1 MKKETLFVALS
12 NQKGGVGKSAFTILL
27 ASYFH
32 YVKKLNVA
40 VVDCDSPQHSLS
52 RMRERD
58 KQTVSRSDYFKQL
71 VISQW
76 EQVQRKAY
84 PIVNATADKAREVA
98 DALVDGATELYDV
111 ILVDLPG
118 TVEAQGVFRTIIN
131 MDYVITPI
139 IADRMAMQSSL
150 SFSTTVLD
158 YVQGK
163 SAIPLKGI
171 WFFWNRVDR
180 RTSTEVFDVY
190 NQIMVKLNLT
200 VLDTVIPE
208 TCRYDK
214 ELSMTGRTYF
224 RSTMFPPPAKLLKGS
239 GLEELAEEIIHKL
252 NL

>member
-58 KQTVSRSDYFKQL
+58 KQTVGRSDYFKQL
-71 VISQW
+71 VIAQW
-76 EQVQRKAY
+76 EHIQRKAY

-98 DALVDGATELYDV
+98 DALAEGAEEPYDL
-111 ILVDLPG
+111 ILIDLPG

-131 MDYVITPI
+131 MDYVLTPI
-139 IADRMAMQSSL
+139 IADRMVMQSSL

-163 SAIPLKGI
+163 SGIPLKGI
-171 WFFWNRVDR
+171 LFFWNRVDR

-190 NQIMVKLNLT
+190 NQIMEKLNLT
-200 VLDTVIPE
+200 VLETVVPE
-208 TCRYDK
+208 TRRYDK

-239 GLEELAEEIIHKL
+239 GLEELAEEICNKL

>member
-71 VISQW
+71 VITQW

-98 DALVDGATELYDV
+98 DALVSGAEEAYDV

-139 IADRMAMQSSL
+139 IADRMVMQSSL

-163 SAIPLKGI
+163 AAIPLKGI

-190 NQIMVKLNLT
+190 NQIMAKLNLT

-214 ELSMTGRTYF
+214 ELSIIGRTYF

>member
-1 MKKETLFVALS
+1 MKKETIFVALS

-58 KQTVSRSDYFKQL
+58 KQTVNRSDYFKQL
-71 VISQW
+71 VITQW
-76 EQVQRKAY
+76 EHIQRKAY
-84 PIVNATADKAREVA
+84 PIINATADKAREVA
-98 DALVDGATELYDV
+98 DALVKDAVEPYDL
-111 ILVDLPG
+111 ILIDLPG
-118 TVEAQGVFRTIIN
+118 TVEAHGVFRTIIN

-139 IADRMAMQSSL
+139 IADRMVMQSSL

-163 SAIPLKGI
+163 ATIPLKGI

-190 NQIMVKLNLT
+190 NQIMAKLNLT
-200 VLDTVIPE
+200 VLNTVVPE
-208 TCRYDK
+208 TRRYDK

-239 GLEELAEEIIHKL
+239 GLEELADEICNKL